1 MAPDNPAMVAF
12 KTPEAAG
19 IGEERGRKRVAYKVL
34 SWQKHK
40 RRRRFEP
47 RRPGVQQ
54 HGLGQICR
62 STSIFLISAMAF
74 AGLSPFGQVWAQFMM
89 VWQR

>member
-1 MAPDNPAMVAF
+1 MVAF
-12 KTPEAAG
+12 KAPETAG
-19 IGEERGRKRVAYKVL
+19 IGEERGRKRVTYKVL

-47 RRPGVQQ
+47 RRLPGQK
-54 HGLGQICR
+54 HDLGQICR

-74 AGLSPFGQVWAQFMM
+74 AGLSPLGQVWAQFMM